1 MLKWPPPIETGRLD
15 CASAARTS
23 SAYLGTTTD
32 DTATG
37 LSRVTSL
44 TITCGGSGR
53 FMDAHLQVIAGAA
66 ARVLAVPVVAVR
78 AARKQQLAREDDG
91 AKHRYQRQQQ
101 PPCGK
106 LPVVQASHRQRKQHG
121 KEWRI
126 QHQRA
131 RETGDGLQRLEQ
143 DHEHGRGNGE
153 RRKAALL
160 AVATAGLPLSLS
172 GSTVPAG
179 DPCNLR

>member
-1 MLKWPPPIETGRLD
+1 KRWMSHHRMPACTRIVRAPGLNSSTRLQCRMSRCRLPGLAVCPPMLKWPPPIETGRLD

-66 ARVLAVPVVAVR
+66 ARVLAVPFVTVR
-78 AARKQQLAREDDG
+78 APREQQLAGEDDG

-121 KEWRI
+121 EK
-126 QHQRA
+126 
-131 RETGDGLQRLEQ
+131 GD
-143 DHEHGRGNGE
+143 
-153 RRKAALL
+153 
-160 AVATAGLPLSLS
+160 TA
-172 GSTVPAG
+172 PA
-179 DPCNLR
+179 CLRNRQ